1 MHIVGGLEAVRP
13 VLERAQKV
21 VEEVPQQLQQFEQ
34 VLSQLEQQGSG
45 GAVSSLSNVSSQ
57 GPVSSV
63 SPAERVPADTKVQQI
78 YDEKKKVAES
88 PEGIRQ
94 LMGEIEQGYHRLND
108 LIGQLQSGRTFSPQE
123 LIGIQAQIH
132 DLTVQVEVT
141 TKVISEAVSGLKQLL
156 QQQV

>member
-1 MHIVGGLEAVRP
+1 MHVGGFEAVRP
-13 VLERAQKV
+13 VLEHAQKV

-34 VLSQLEQQGSG
+34 VLSQLEQQGAG
-45 GAVSSLSNVSSQ
+45 SSLSNVSPQ

-63 SPAERVPADTKVQQI
+63 SPTETVPPDAKVQQI

-94 LMGEIEQGYHRLND
+94 LMAEIEQGYHRLND
-108 LIGQLQSGRTFSPQE
+108 LIGQLQSGRTFTPQE

>member
-1 MHIVGGLEAVRP
+1 MPIGGLEAVRP
-13 VLERAQKV
+13 VLERAQRV

-34 VLSQLEQQGSG
+34 VLSQLEQQGAGASG
-45 GAVSSLSNVSSQ
+45 ASLSHVGSP
-57 GPVSSV
+57 GPASRV
-63 SPAERVPADTKVQQI
+63 SPTETVPTDTKVQQI
-78 YDEKKKVAES
+78 YEEKKKVAES

-94 LMGEIEQGYHRLND
+94 LMGEIEQGYYRLND

-132 DLTVQVEVT
+132 DLTLQVEVT
-141 TKVISEAVSGLKQLL
+141 TKVIAEAVSGLKQLL

>member
-1 MHIVGGLEAVRP
+1 MHIAGGLEAVRP
-13 VLERAQKV
+13 VLEHAQKV

-45 GAVSSLSNVSSQ
+45 GAVSSLSNVSPQ
-57 GPVSSV
+57 GPASSV
-63 SPAERVPADTKVQQI
+63 SPPQMVPADTKVQQI